1 MEEISVAAPQ
11 FFQILGLP
19 IANTTFWTL
28 VLTAGVAV
36 FAILVFYKAKTVP
49 GAVQNFLEFVL
60 ESFLNFCD
68 SITADRKKTLEIFP
82 LAATFFL
89 LIWCSNLMELIPGL
103 GVFSVLRSPSSDLNF
118 TLALAIISIVYINFA
133 AFRKLGL
140 FSYLGKFFNFTSPIN
155 FFVGILE
162 FISEFSKVIS
172 LSMRLFGNLFAGEV
186 LLIITSSLFAFL
198 LPLPFL
204 ALEVLVGLIQALV
217 FATLTVVFYTI
228 ATLEVDHGHG

>member
-11 FFQILGLP
+11 LFQIQGLP
-19 IANTTFWTL
+19 VANTTFWTF
-28 VLTAGVAV
+28 VLTAIVAV
-36 FAILVFYKAKTVP
+36 FSVSVFLRPKLIP
-49 GAVQNFLEFVL
+49 GAVQNFLEFIL

-68 SITADRKKTLEIFP
+68 SITMSRQKTLEVFP

-118 TLALAIISIVYINFA
+118 TLALAIIAIIYINYSA
-133 AFRKLGL
+133 IRKLGL
-140 FSYLGKFFNFTSPIN
+140 FSYLGKFINFKSPIQ
-155 FFVGILE
+155 FFVGLLE

-198 LPLPFL
+198 MPLPFL
-204 ALEVLVGLIQALV
+204 ALEALVGLIQALV

-228 ATLEVDHGHG
+228 ATLEHEHG